1 MDRFEWP
8 HIWNSHATILCSHH
22 IILSSKWPHIARSY
36 KELFVRYAWGYKGE
50 LHCEV
55 IASLLCSHITDWNNC
70 IWPNEDNKALFMIV
84 NANLTAEM
92 GKSRMT
98 QKKTIILSELCS
110 TRHMTIEAWDYFV
123 LFDNS
128 YTFGTPKENWNLNW
142 NIDEIP
148 VMTWDN
154 EDGITSH
161 LAHRYV
167 TCFSWLVR
175 DLSDFTRSSHDIILS
190 SQWPHN
196 SMWSMHVVTN

>member
-70 IWPNEDNKALFMIV
+70 IWPNEDIRLYLWLWMQILRQKWANHEWRKRKQYIERIVQHTPYDNRSMRLFCALWQFLYV
-84 NANLTAEM
+84 
-92 GKSRMT
+92 
-98 QKKTIILSELCS
+98 
-110 TRHMTIEAWDYFV
+110 RH
-123 LFDNS
+123 
-128 YTFGTPKENWNLNW
+128 PKENWNLNW

-175 DLSDFTRSSHDIILS
+175 DLSDLHGAHMT
-190 SQWPHN
+190 
-196 SMWSMHVVTN
+196 